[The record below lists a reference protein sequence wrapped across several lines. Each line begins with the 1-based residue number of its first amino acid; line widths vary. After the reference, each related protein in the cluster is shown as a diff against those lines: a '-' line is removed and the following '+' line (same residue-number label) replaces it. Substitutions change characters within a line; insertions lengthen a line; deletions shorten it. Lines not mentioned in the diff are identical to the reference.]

1 MHFNHKKMKSKI
13 YMKPM
18 TAFVLSVMLMVG
30 VSVNAQNNT
39 DSMRKV
45 MEESSIVKVGDTAP
59 DFSVEML
66 DGKVFHLSEMKG
78 KVVLLNFWATWC
90 GPCMKEFKE
99 IPDKILKRF
108 EGNPDFVFIPVSRGE
123 THETVRKKMD
133 QLKGAGIDFPVGLD
147 PCKIV
152 YDLYAKIYIPRNYLI
167 DKDGKVVL
175 TSIGF
180 EEKEFAGLADTIEQ
194 LLQ

>member
-1 MHFNHKKMKSKI
+1 
-13 YMKPM
+13 
-18 TAFVLSVMLMVG
+18 
-30 VSVNAQNNT
+30 
-39 DSMRKV
+39 
-45 MEESSIVKVGDTAP
+45 
-59 DFSVEML
+59 
-66 DGKVFHLSEMKG
+66 
-78 KVVLLNFWATWC
+78 
-90 GPCMKEFKE
+90 
-99 IPDKILKRF
+99 
-108 EGNPDFVFIPVSRGE
+108 
-123 THETVRKKMD
+123 MD

-147 PCKIV
+147 PGKIV